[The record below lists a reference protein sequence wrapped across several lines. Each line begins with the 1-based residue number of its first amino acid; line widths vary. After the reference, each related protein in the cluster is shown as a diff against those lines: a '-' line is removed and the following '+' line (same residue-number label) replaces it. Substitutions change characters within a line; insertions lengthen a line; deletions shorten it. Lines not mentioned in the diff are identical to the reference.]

1 MSYDASS
8 STQPKINSSNNACD
22 VLDAETRCYLKLIES
37 HSSYRSCLDLSRLFR
52 KMFPD
57 SEIASKFKLS
67 KTKSS
72 YIISHGIALYHPLAS
87 PFYYSL
93 SYDESLNTLLQNEQ
107 MDVQTGTRVIRKF
120 ALEHAI

>member
-8 STQPKINSSNNACD
+8 STQPKITSSNNACD

-52 KMFPD
+52 ELFP
-57 SEIASKFKLS
+57 EIASKFKLS

-72 YIISHGIALYHPLAS
+72 YIISHGIALYHPLAA
-87 PFYYSL
+87 PFYSL

-107 MDVQTGTRVIRKF
+107 MDVQIRY
-120 ALEHAI
+120 